1 MKKIFYD
8 KDLVILNKNFKSI
21 LRSNRTEFINYI
33 DLPVLV
39 PVLVPR
45 LSLFLALNVNLEQC
59 YHDEKLKVSYAQ
71 MIYIYEAIIIYSKQL
86 LLELGTTTMV
96 ILLLL

>member
-33 DLPVLV
+33 DL

-86 LLELGTTTMV
+86 LL
-96 ILLLL
+96 

>member
-33 DLPVLV
+33 DL